1 MKKLGVVLA
10 AIVLTTGAALG
21 LTACGSSSGG
31 KEGGTL
37 EATYVSFPDSLDP
50 AISYTAE
57 GWTAMYNTYL
67 PLLTYKH
74 ASGTEGSEVVPA
86 LAKDLPKISNGGKTY
101 TLFLRPGL
109 KYSDGQ
115 PVKAS
120 DFAASVERLFE
131 VNSGGSPLY
140 TGIVGAEKFA
150 ETRKGGISG
159 IETDDET
166 GEIRIDLVQPRATF
180 SNELGMLF
188 VAVLPADTPSKDQTA
203 SPPPAT
209 GPYVITKSQPGR
221 GWSYDRNP
229 FWEKANAKAMPDLP
243 GGSMDKIEI
252 TVVGND
258 TTQVSDVERGKYDWM
273 QNPPGPDE
281 YTRVKEEFEGTQFR
295 VEETISTYFFWM
307 NTERPPFD
315 DVKVRQ
321 AVNYAVDGE
330 AMERIYAGQLAASQ
344 QIIPP
349 GVPGYEKFELYPHN
363 LEKAKQL
370 LVEADPADREIT
382 VWTLDEPENREA
394 AEYYDDV
401 LRQIGFE
408 TTLKVINA
416 ETYFTLI
423 GNERTPDLDTG
434 WANWFLDYPNPNA
447 LFQPLLSGESIQA
460 TGNTNLARMADPA
473 LDAKID
479 ELSQQ
484 DLSPEVEAE
493 YADLDREYMELA
505 PLAPYGNRATSTFV
519 SSEIDLDEVVFNP
532 TFGQDLTSFQFK

>member
-10 AIVLTTGAALG
+10 AIVLTAGAALG

-74 ASGTEGSEVVPA
+74 AGGTEGSEVVPA

-109 KYSDGQ
+109 KYSDGK

-150 ETRKGGISG
+150 ETRQGGISG
-159 IETDDET
+159 IKTDDKT

-180 SNELGMLF
+180 NNELGMLF
-188 VAVLPADTPSKDQTA
+188 VAVLPAGTPSKDQTA
-203 SPPPAT
+203 TPPPAT
-209 GPYVITKSQPGR
+209 GPYVIVKSQPGR
-221 GWSYDRNP
+221 GWSYERNP

-243 GGSMDKIEI
+243 DGSMDKIEI

-315 DVKVRQ
+315 DVRVRQ

-344 QIIPP
+344 QVIPP

-363 LEKAKQL
+363 LEKAKRL

-416 ETYFTLI
+416 ETYFTLV

-447 LFQPLLSGESIQA
+447 LFQPLLSGESIQS
-460 TGNTNLARMADPA
+460 TGNTNLARIADPA

-484 DLSPEVEAE
+484 ALSPEAEAE
-493 YADLDREYMELA
+493 YAGLDREFMELA
-505 PLAPYGNRATSTFV
+505 PLAPYGNRTTSTFV
-519 SSEIDLDEVVFNP
+519 SSEIDLDEVIFNP